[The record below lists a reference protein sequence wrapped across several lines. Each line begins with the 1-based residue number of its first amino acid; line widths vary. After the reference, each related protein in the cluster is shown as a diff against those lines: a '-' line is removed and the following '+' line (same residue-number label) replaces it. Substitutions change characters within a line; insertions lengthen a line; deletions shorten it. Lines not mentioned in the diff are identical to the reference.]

1 MFAFFG
7 GFTSVQ
13 SLASGRVFSERNGHV
28 LSRADA
34 PLEFW
39 FLVLSAVALAI
50 FGTCLAVVPLIKD
63 RTDSD
68 VAALGINRN
77 KIFMYLGLFCV
88 LVVMYSIYLKGII
101 DGPDALEVRS
111 PMWTLA
117 KFCLISAVP
126 FGVLACTD
134 QPWRSS
140 DAAPVAVAAW
150 IAVFGAFLLKY
161 PDGCPLAAVLLFVPL
176 VLSALLGHTVGTL
189 CHTRHEFS

>member
-1 MFAFFG
+1 M
-7 GFTSVQ
+7 Q
-13 SLASGRVFSERNGHV
+13 SLASGQVFSERNGHV
-28 LSRADA
+28 LSRANA
-34 PLEFW
+34 PFEFW
-39 FLVLSAVALAI
+39 LLVLSAVALAV
-50 FGTCLAVVPLIKD
+50 FGACLAVVPLIKD

-101 DGPDALEVRS
+101 EGVQHEVELPS
-111 PMWTLA
+111 PMWSLA

-140 DAAPVAVAAW
+140 DAAPVAAVAW
-150 IAVFGAFLLKY
+150 TAVFGAHLLKY
-161 PDGCPLAAVLLFVPL
+161 PGACPFLAYLLFVPL
-176 VLSALLGHTVGTL
+176 VLSALLGHGVGTL
-189 CHTRHEFS
+189 CHRGSTATWK